1 LNEKRNIGGRNGMKM
16 RLILSFLGFSAVMV
30 AVLGCAAE
38 EVIVEREVIKEVP
51 VERIVEKEVVKEV
64 VVEKVVEKE
73 VVVVATPTRAEF
85 NATQGFVLR
94 ASEPNPKRGGV
105 VRTAWTAKMSNF
117 DVQMGGGPHIL
128 SPLYNKLVAKNYSD
142 GYRSIIPDLAT
153 GWKRSADG
161 KTYNFT
167 LREGV
172 SFHNGDPFNADDVI
186 ATYDRIINTP
196 EGITARSKDLIPM
209 IASVEKVNDY
219 EVQFNLHDPTPY
231 LVELLTNGN
240 LLIYS
245 DVELEANGQDLRP
258 IEVPTG
264 TGLMKFVS
272 HTPGE
277 IWKYEA
283 NTDFFNPE
291 LPYLDGVNLLNV
303 PLWPDRGA
311 AVLTGQ
317 ADFSWNISPDTH
329 KEAIKRPDLD
339 ANTVDCLNSH
349 NFAINNDKAPYD
361 DVRVRKALHLGVS
374 RQNQINGYTPVWE
387 PTFVTRWIPVP
398 SPYATGLSAI
408 AEMPGYRENKTEDII
423 AAKKLLAEAGF
434 PNGFDMEITTWNQP
448 QTADVAVPLFADDV
462 KKNLG
467 INASVKLVERSLQSE
482 ILADGNFELFR
493 NGDFA
498 GQILDPYPMWN
509 LYLRTGATQNWS
521 RYANPEFDA
530 ILDKLAGE
538 LDGAARG
545 DLFNQGMDILD
556 DNPPFYHI
564 GFCQHSPAWAR
575 YVKGAAMESRLHT
588 YWERFDTLWL
598 DR

>member
-1 LNEKRNIGGRNGMKM
+1 MKI

-30 AVLGCAAE
+30 AALGCAAE

-51 VERIVEKEVVKEV
+51 VEKIVEKEVVKEV
-64 VVEKVVEKE
+64 EVEKIVEKE
-73 VVVVATPTRAEF
+73 VIVVATPTRGEL

-94 ASEPNPKRGGV
+94 AAEPNPKRGGV
-105 VRTAWTAKMSNF
+105 VVTAWTAKMSNF
-117 DVQMGGGPHIL
+117 DFQMGGGPHIL
-128 SPLYNKLVAKNYSD
+128 SPIYNKLVAKNYAD
-142 GYRSIIPDLAT
+142 GYRTIMPDLAT
-153 GWKRSADG
+153 DWKMSADG

-172 SFHNGDPFNADDVI
+172 NYHNGDPFTSDDVV
-186 ATYDRIINTP
+186 ANYNRIINPP
-196 EGITARSKDLIPM
+196 EGITARSKDGLPM
-209 IASVEKVNDY
+209 IASVEKNGDY
-219 EVQFNLHDPTPY
+219 GVTFNLTDPTPY
-231 LVELLTNGN
+231 LVELLTDGR
-240 LLIYS
+240 LAIYS
-245 DVELEANGQDLRP
+245 NEELEANGMDLRP

-283 NTDFFNPE
+283 NPDYYNSE
-291 LPYLDGVNLLNV
+291 LPYLDGVNMLNV

-329 KEAIKRPDLD
+329 KEAIKRPDLN

-349 NFAINNDKAPYD
+349 NFAINNSKAPYD
-361 DVRVRKALHLGVS
+361 DPRIRRALHLGVS
-374 RQNQINGYTPVWE
+374 RQNQINAYTPVWE

-408 AEMPGYRENKTEDII
+408 ADMPGYRADKTEDIK
-423 AAKKLLAEAGF
+423 AAKALLAEAGY
-434 PNGFDMEITTWNQP
+434 PDGFDMEITTWNQP
-448 QTADVAVPLFADDV
+448 QTADVAVPVFADDI

-467 INASVKLVERSLQSE
+467 INASIKLVERSLQSE

-545 DLFNQGMDILD
+545 KLFNQGMDILD

-575 YVKGAAMESRLHT
+575 YVKGIALETRLHT